1 MSSLP
6 KDSQSC
12 TSSGISLSQPNLFPS
27 KLEQAI
33 SPTHRLKSLW
43 ETKRGISTKNT
54 VPPQPSCTSSH
65 GCTRVD
71 ANGKQRLWKRTEM
84 VNKTSRGA
92 ARRSTWKLMPQ
103 HLFWGTRHMFLLI
116 CNYQVP
122 CLIHAVA
129 AEHSQLKQE
138 VNGGYSMLELVGD
151 GIKPGQGAGCTAHG
165 QEGTLS
171 QGFPSHLH
179 VLESFFKS
187 LNVIQ

>member
-6 KDSQSC
+6 KDSQSF
-12 TSSGISLSQPNLFPS
+12 TSSGISLSQPNLSPS

-43 ETKRGISTKNT
+43 ETKRGISIKNT
-54 VPPQPSCTSSH
+54 VPPQPSCTSPH

-179 VLESFFKS
+179 VLESFF
-187 LNVIQ
+187 

>member
-27 KLEQAI
+27 KLEQA
-33 SPTHRLKSLW
+33 
-43 ETKRGISTKNT
+43 KRGISIKNT
-54 VPPQPSCTSSH
+54 VPPQPSCTSPH

-171 QGFPSHLH
+171 PRLS
-179 VLESFFKS
+179 KS
-187 LNVIQ
+187 SSCS

>member
-1 MSSLP
+1 
-6 KDSQSC
+6 
-12 TSSGISLSQPNLFPS
+12 
-27 KLEQAI
+27 
-33 SPTHRLKSLW
+33 
-43 ETKRGISTKNT
+43 
-54 VPPQPSCTSSH
+54 
-65 GCTRVD
+65 
-71 ANGKQRLWKRTEM
+71 
-84 VNKTSRGA
+84 
-92 ARRSTWKLMPQ
+92 
-103 HLFWGTRHMFLLI
+103 MFLLI

-129 AEHSQLKQE
+129 SEHSQLKQE